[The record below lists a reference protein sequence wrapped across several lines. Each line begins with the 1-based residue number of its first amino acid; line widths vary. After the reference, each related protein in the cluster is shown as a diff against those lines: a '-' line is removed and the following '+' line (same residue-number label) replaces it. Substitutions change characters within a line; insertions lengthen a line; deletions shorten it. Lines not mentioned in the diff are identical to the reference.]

1 MEAILFAG
9 IQGVG
14 KSTYYAARFAD
25 SHVRIN
31 LDMLTTRH
39 RERILLSACLQA
51 GQPFVADNTNLT
63 AADRA
68 RYIGP
73 ARAAGFVV
81 VGYYFQSRVHEA
93 IERNRSR
100 PTPVQ
105 NGINYNDLP
114 GWQRQGSA
122 VFWEKYGEPSINP
135 LTAEKVVAQ
144 RRRLGRSLELPV
156 RAAYRRWLADLV
168 AAS

>member
-14 KSTYYAARFAD
+14 KSTFYAARFAD

-31 LDMLTTRH
+31 LDMLKTRH
-39 RERILLSACLQA
+39 RERILLCACLQA

-73 ARAAGFVV
+73 ARAAGFLV
-81 VGYYFQSRVHEA
+81 VGYYFQSRVQEA
-93 IERNRSR
+93 IERNRRR
-100 PTPVQ
+100 PTPVPDHA
-105 NGINYNDLP
+105 IAA
-114 GWQRQGSA
+114 S
-122 VFWEKYGEPSINP
+122 S
-135 LTAEKVVAQ
+135 
-144 RRRLGRSLELPV
+144 RRLELP
-156 RAAYRRWLADLV
+156 RRDEGFERLLYVSLTPGGDFTVQDWVDEL
-168 AAS
+168 